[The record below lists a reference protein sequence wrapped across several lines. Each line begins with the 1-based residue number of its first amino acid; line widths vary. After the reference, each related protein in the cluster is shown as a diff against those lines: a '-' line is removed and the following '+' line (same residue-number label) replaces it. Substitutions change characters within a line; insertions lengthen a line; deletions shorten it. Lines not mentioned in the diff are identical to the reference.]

1 MRMFSTIAL
10 VGAAA
15 GMAATALAQVPKRPV
30 AEQTNAGATIPSMT
44 AQLLEWNGTTIPAGQ
59 QCKQFGGNGST
70 PRIAVSNY
78 HAGAQAILLAFNDE
92 TYAPMNN
99 GGHGI
104 VGFRINGR
112 YASTGAVAGETDL
125 KTQGN
130 FIVADNRGGQTP
142 GYLPPCSGGRGNLYS
157 VTVMAVTW
165 ADTNPPSYTVLNQ
178 TKIELGRY

>member
-78 HAGAQAILLAFNDE
+78 HAGAQAILLALTKSGLTRE
-92 TYAPMNN
+92 QAYKIVQNN
-99 GGHGI
+99 
-104 VGFRINGR
+104 
-112 YASTGAVAGETDL
+112 AMATW
-125 KTQGN
+125 
-130 FIVADNRGGQTP
+130 QTP
-142 GYLPPCSGGRGNLYS
+142 GKTFKDGAC
-157 VTVMAVTW
+157 
-165 ADTNPPSYTVLNQ
+165 
-178 TKIELGRY
+178 K